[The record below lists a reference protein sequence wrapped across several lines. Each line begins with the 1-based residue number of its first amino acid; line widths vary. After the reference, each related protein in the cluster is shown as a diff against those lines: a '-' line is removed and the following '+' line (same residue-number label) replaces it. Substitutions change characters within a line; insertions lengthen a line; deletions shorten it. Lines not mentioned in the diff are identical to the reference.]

1 MQREIHTLAN
11 PVIHILNPSVLVVL
25 RVGIADK
32 VEKALDLAILGHFVL
47 VLVSI
52 VFYWEFFYTFG

>member
-1 MQREIHTLAN
+1 M
-11 PVIHILNPSVLVVL
+11 HILNPC
-25 RVGIADK
+25 VGRLCVDIADK

-52 VFYWEFFYTFG
+52 VFYWEFFYTSG

>member
-1 MQREIHTLAN
+1 
-11 PVIHILNPSVLVVL
+11 VL

-52 VFYWEFFYTFG
+52 VFYWEFFYTLG